1 MDCESLTEPVYNDHI
16 FAYFPI
22 RYAQMNNITNYVVP
36 EGIETIAYCAFWPSW
51 FYGNGYLTSVT
62 LPASLTY
69 LSENSF
75 YNCSNLRCIR
85 SKAMTPPDS
94 FDGLYSLYLD
104 EIIVPC
110 GAETDYKGS
119 EFWSRYYDLIHEGN
133 PYVLEVTSSD
143 ETQGAIA
150 ILQEPGC
157 DNGNTAIFEAVP
169 NEGGHYFT
177 QWSDGNTD
185 NPRTLVVED
194 DTYLIAYFEYDGI
207 CENKGEISLFPNPT
221 NGLLNVSGEGI
232 QEIRVFNAMGQKV
245 RQLSTIR
252 EKTLQ
257 IDMSNLSAGVYLL
270 QAVGEDKA
278 FTTRFVKE

>member
-169 NEGGHYFT
+169 NEGGHCFT